1 MNMELVFMN
10 KHIHDV
16 LIIGAG
22 VIGTMIARE
31 LSKYQLDV
39 VILDKNNDAGDATS
53 SANSAIVHSGYDPEP
68 SSLKAKFNVLGNAK
82 FPKLVEELDVP
93 FIQCGS
99 LTIAIEDEQMAILK
113 ELVERSKNNGVPVKL
128 LNKEEVL
135 KMEPNINPEVKGA
148 LFAPTAGIV
157 DPFNL
162 VVHAMENAIDN
173 GVTFLRSHE
182 VVDIKKENDVYKVKT
197 NKEDLLAKIVV
208 NAAGIKS
215 DKIASMIEDIDWA
228 ITPRKG
234 EYYLLDHY
242 AEGLVNHTI
251 FPLPSKKGKGVLV
264 SQTTSGNYIVGP
276 SSEYA
281 EVDDV
286 STDTLTLNIIKKA
299 ASLMVPSIPFNQTIR
314 VFAGLRATST
324 RHDFI
329 IGPAKSDKNFINVA
343 GIESPGLVSSP
354 AIAEYVVETLIRPLI
369 TLKSNPKYN
378 PCVKKY
384 HRMFYLSEE
393 EKQRALKEDP
403 DYGLMICNC
412 EHISLG
418 EIKDAL
424 SRSCPPVSI
433 KGVKRRTR
441 AGYGKCQGGFCQ
453 PKILMLLAKHYNV
466 SPMDIPLAE
475 DGSYIIDHEIKE
487 AK

>member
-1 MNMELVFMN
+1 ME
-10 KHIHDV
+10 KIHDV

-22 VIGTMIARE
+22 VTGTMIARE
-31 LSKYQLDV
+31 LSKYRLDV

-68 SSLKAKFNVLGNAK
+68 GSLKAKFNVLGNAK
-82 FPKLVEELDVP
+82 YPELVKQLDVP
-93 FIQCGS
+93 FEQCGS
-99 LTIAIEDEQMAILK
+99 LTIATEDEQLEVLK
-113 ELVERSKNNGVPVKL
+113 ELAERSKINGVEVKL

-148 LFAPTAGIV
+148 LFAPTAGII

-182 VVDIKKENDVYKVKT
+182 VLDIKKENDVYKVKT
-197 NKEDLLAKIVV
+197 NKGDLFAKVV
-208 NAAGIKS
+208 INAAGLKS
-215 DKIASMIEDIDWA
+215 DKIASMVEDIDWA

-234 EYYLLDHY
+234 EYFVLDHY
-242 AEGLVNHTI
+242 AEGLVRHTI

-276 SSEYA
+276 SSEPSDP
-281 EVDDV
+281 DDV
-286 STDTLTLNIIKKA
+286 STDTETLNNIRKA
-299 ASLMVPSIPFNQTIR
+299 ATIMVPSIPFRETIR
-314 VFAGLRATST
+314 VFAGERATCT

-329 IGPAKSDKNFINVA
+329 IEYSKLDKHFINVA
-343 GIESPGLVSSP
+343 GIESPGLASSP
-354 AIAEYVVETLIRPLI
+354 AIAEYVVNELVKPIL
-369 TLKSNPKYN
+369 TLKSKPNFN
-378 PCVKKY
+378 PCIKPY
-384 HRMFYLSEE
+384 HRMYYLSEE
-393 EKQRALKEDP
+393 EKQKVLKENP
-403 DYGLMICNC
+403 DYGVMICNC

-418 EIKDAL
+418 EIEDAL

-453 PKILMLLAKHYNV
+453 PKVLMLLAKHYGV
-466 SPMDIPLAE
+466 SPTQIPLAE

>member
-1 MNMELVFMN
+1 MKN
-10 KHIHDV
+10 IHDV

-22 VIGTMIARE
+22 VTGTMIARE
-31 LSKYQLDV
+31 LSKYLLDV

-53 SANSAIVHSGYDPEP
+53 SANSAIIHSGYDPEP
-68 SSLKAKFNVLGNAK
+68 GSLKAKFNVLGNK
-82 FPKLVEELDVP
+82 KYPELVKQLDVP

-99 LTIAIEDEQMAILK
+99 LTIATEDEQIPVLK
-113 ELVERSKNNGVPVKL
+113 ELAERSKINGVEVKL

-148 LFAPTAGIV
+148 LFAPTAGII

-173 GVTFLRSHE
+173 GVKFLRNQE
-182 VVDIKKENDVYKVKT
+182 VLDIKKENDAYIVKT
-197 NKEDLLAKIVV
+197 NKEELAAKIVI
-208 NAAGIKS
+208 NAAGLKS

-234 EYYLLDHY
+234 EYFLLDHY

-264 SQTTSGNYIVGP
+264 SQTSSGNYIVGP
-276 SSEYA
+276 SSEPA
-281 EVDDV
+281 DADDV
-286 STDTLTLNIIKKA
+286 STDGVTLANIRKA
-299 ASLMVPSIPFNQTIR
+299 ATLMVPSIPFNQTIR
-314 VFAGLRATST
+314 VFAGERATCT

-329 IGPAKSDKNFINVA
+329 IEYAKSDKHFINVA
-343 GIESPGLVSSP
+343 GIESPGLASSP
-354 AIAEYVVETLIRPLI
+354 AIAEYVVEELVRPI
-369 TLKSNPKYN
+369 IELKNNPSFN
-378 PCVKKY
+378 PCIKPY
-384 HRMFYLSEE
+384 HRMHYLSEE
-393 EKQRALKEDP
+393 EQLEVIKNDP
-403 DYGLMICNC
+403 DYGKIICNC

-453 PKILMLLAKHYNV
+453 PKVLMILAEHYGV
-466 SPMDIPLAE
+466 SPTKIPLAE
-475 DGSYIIDHEIKE
+475 EGSYIIDHEIKE